1 MEPMIFQGGL
11 YRHEEMEELV
21 EDLGGYILQKNALQL
36 DVIMVMLVPSADVG
50 VVEAKS
56 RELLGKLTK
65 ASLAGTEI
73 AVITPTLAYQHLPHL
88 ACDVAEYLRRSGA
101 KTNMIG
107 LARGVGKRVAQLTAK
122 EIDLINEHDAAL
134 FLFGNFKECVKEK
147 TKLFRDIEVPIVL
160 VAGPQIEL
168 SELPG
173 CKAYVPGLGRM
184 MHRLRQKEETEAM
197 DKIVNAVGKV
207 LDEHRLELDKDALS
221 VSPPRLKQEIEKQLP
236 EISEVSLSPNPITLN
251 LNGARIKVPYEEYKD
266 VILNVK
272 FDEGV
277 YMREVVKATQS
288 RMKDF
293 ILLRIKPKSE
303 TGFVI

>member
-36 DVIMVMLVPSADVG
+36 DVIMVMLIPSADVG
-50 VVEAKS
+50 VVEAKAK
-56 RELLGKLTK
+56 ELLAKLTK

-122 EIDLINEHDAAL
+122 EIDLINEHDVAL
-134 FLFGNFKECVKEK
+134 FLLGNFKDCVIEK

-160 VAGPQIEL
+160 VAGPQIDIKD
-168 SELPG
+168 LPG

-197 DKIVNAVGKV
+197 DKITDAVGKV
-207 LDEHRLELDKDALS
+207 LDERRHDLDKDVLS

-236 EISEVSLSPNPITLN
+236 EINEVSVSPNPVTLN
-251 LNGARIKVPYEEYKD
+251 LNGALIKLPYDDYKD
-266 VILNVK
+266 AILNVK

-277 YMREVVKATQS
+277 YMREVVNATKS

-293 ILLRIKPKSE
+293 VLLRIKPKSE